1 MKLSTR
7 TRYGIRA
14 IFELALFYEKGPLQT
29 KVIAKRQA
37 MSVKYL
43 GQLMTTLKSIGFLR
57 SLRGPGGGYTLA
69 KPPDQ
74 IKLSEV
80 FNAFEGQVVTVECL
94 EDANLCQLS
103 ADCVTREVWAK
114 VQHAIEGVLGTVTL
128 QDLVE
133 MAKNKQTEKSGNY
146 QI

>member
-37 MSVKYL
+37 ISVKYL
-43 GQLMTTLKSIGFLR
+43 GQLMTTLKSFGFLR
-57 SLRGPGGGYTLA
+57 SLSGPKGGYTLA

-80 FNAFEGQVVTVECL
+80 FNALEGVVVTVECL

-103 ADCVTREVWAK
+103 ADCVARELWAK

-133 MAKNKQTEKSGNY
+133 RAKKKQTEKTGNY